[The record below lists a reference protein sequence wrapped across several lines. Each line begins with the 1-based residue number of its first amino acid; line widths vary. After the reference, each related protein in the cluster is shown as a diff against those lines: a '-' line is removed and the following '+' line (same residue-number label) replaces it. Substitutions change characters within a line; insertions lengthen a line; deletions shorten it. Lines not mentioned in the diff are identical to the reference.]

1 MAIELHRPRHLLG
14 LARLGSVGRAGA
26 ALRMTQPALS
36 RSVKILEEE
45 VGAAL
50 RSGGGFAIN
59 S

>member
-14 LARLGSVGRAGA
+14 LARLGSVGRAA